1 MATKQGLTQ
10 KTEQKQ
16 RQLML
21 QRQLGN
27 MVEKNTLEME
37 DEVRKELDDNP
48 ALEEVVT
55 PDEGLNPT
63 DEAGDKFKESSDE
76 LQRNDEWTEDTLLRR
91 SRGGSGTVNDTDRY
105 YEPIIVNDETLMDH
119 LWPQLAE
126 QDLSEQDQVIARHII
141 GNIDNCGYL
150 RRPPRSIADDVTF
163 NEGFT
168 VETSDV
174 KKVLEQ
180 VKQLDPAGIAAE
192 SLQECLILQLERKD
206 DPTSQLALQVMRDY
220 FDAYTRHNYAE
231 IRAKMGIEQDTM
243 KNIEHTIRHLDPKP
257 GAPFASSMEE
267 EHGQQITPDFIIE
280 EDGDDLILSLCNN
293 IPELQISQT
302 YAQVLAGYERQKPV
316 TTTDK
321 GIQRVAKQ
329 KVDKATGYINLL
341 KMRQNTLY
349 RIMRAIMVRQ
359 SDYFHNQGDELLLKP
374 MVLREI
380 SEDTGIDISVI
391 SRATNNKYVETP
403 WGIRSLKSFFSE
415 GLKQRDSEGNEV
427 EVATLAIKKAL
438 KHLIDEED
446 PSNPLSDDRLCELLR
461 EQGFQIARRTVA
473 KYRDQLMIDTAQ
485 KRRKRNT
492 RL

>member
-1 MATKQGLTQ
+1 MATRQGLTQ

-16 RQLML
+16 RQLQL
-21 QRQLGN
+21 QRQLGS

-48 ALEEVVT
+48 ALEEVVV
-55 PDEGLNPT
+55 PDEGLNTT
-63 DEAGDKFKESSDE
+63 DETGDKFKESSDE

-91 SRGGSGTVNDTDRY
+91 SRGGSGTVNDSDRY
-105 YEPIIVNDETLMDH
+105 YEPVIVNDETLMDH

-126 QDLSEQDQVIARHII
+126 HDLSEQGQVIARHII
-141 GNIDNCGYL
+141 GNIDNWGYL

-206 DPTSQLALQVMRDY
+206 DPTSRLALRVMRDH
-220 FDAYTRHNYAE
+220 FDAYTRHNYSE
-231 IRAKMGIEQDTM
+231 IRAKMGIEQSTM
-243 KNIEHTIRHLDPKP
+243 QSIEHTIRHLDPKP
-257 GAPFASSMEE
+257 GAPFATSMEE

-302 YAQVLAGYERQKPV
+302 YAQVLEGYERQKPV

-321 GIQRVAKQ
+321 GIQRVTKQ

-359 SDYFHNQGDELLLKP
+359 SDYFHHQGDELLLKP

-438 KHLIDEED
+438 KHLIDNEAPD
-446 PSNPLSDDRLCELLR
+446 TPLSDDRLCELLR

>member
-1 MATKQGLTQ
+1 MATKQGLSQ

-16 RQLML
+16 RQLQL
-21 QRQLGN
+21 QRQLGS

-37 DEVRKELDDNP
+37 DDVRKELDENP
-48 ALEEVVT
+48 ALEEVIT
-55 PDEGLNPT
+55 PDEGMNST
-63 DEAGDKFKESSDE
+63 DEEGEKFKESSDE
-76 LQRNDEWTEDTLLRR
+76 LQRNDEWAEGAMLRR
-91 SRGGSGTVNDTDRY
+91 SRGGGGTINEGDRF
-105 YEPIIVNDETLMDH
+105 EPVIVNDETLMDH

-126 QDLSEQDQVIARHII
+126 QDLNEQDEMIARHII
-141 GNIDNCGYL
+141 GNIDNWGYL
-150 RRPPRSIADDVTF
+150 RRSVTSIADDVTF
-163 NEGFT
+163 KEGVS
-168 VETSDV
+168 VETDDV
-174 KKVLEQ
+174 KKVLEL
-180 VKQLDPAGIAAE
+180 VKQLEPAGIAAE
-192 SLQECLILQLERKD
+192 SLQECLILQLERNENSI
-206 DPTSQLALQVMRDY
+206 SQLALRVISDL
-220 FDAYTRHNYAE
+220 FDQYTRHNYAE
-231 IRAKMGIEQDTM
+231 IRSKLGIDQATM
-243 KNIEHTIRHLDPKP
+243 QQIERTIRHLDPKP

-267 EHGQQITPDFIIE
+267 EHGQQITPDFLIE

-316 TTTDK
+316 STYEKSLQKVT
-321 GIQRVAKQ
+321 KQ

-415 GLKQRDSEGNEV
+415 GLKQKDADGNEV

-438 KHLIDEED
+438 NHLVDNED
-446 PSNPLSDDRLCELLR
+446 PINPLSDDRLCELLR

>member
-1 MATKQGLTQ
+1 MATKQGLSQ

-16 RQLML
+16 RQLQL
-21 QRQLGN
+21 QRQLGS

-37 DEVRKELDDNP
+37 DDVRKELDENP
-48 ALEEVVT
+48 ALEEVIT
-55 PDEGLNPT
+55 PDEGMNST
-63 DEAGDKFKESSDE
+63 DEEGEKFKESSDE
-76 LQRNDEWTEDTLLRR
+76 LQRNDEWTEGAMLRR
-91 SRGGSGTVNDTDRY
+91 SRGGGGTINEGDRF
-105 YEPIIVNDETLMDH
+105 EPVIVNDETLMDH

-126 QDLSEQDQVIARHII
+126 QDLNEQDEMIARHII
-141 GNIDNCGYL
+141 GNIDNWGYL
-150 RRPPRSIADDVTF
+150 RRSVTSIADDVTF
-163 NEGFT
+163 KEGVS
-168 VETSDV
+168 VETDDV
-174 KKVLEQ
+174 KKVLEL
-180 VKQLDPAGIAAE
+180 VKQLEPAGIAAE
-192 SLQECLILQLERKD
+192 SLQECLILQLERNENSI
-206 DPTSQLALQVMRDY
+206 SQLALRVISDL
-220 FDAYTRHNYAE
+220 FDQYTRHNYAE
-231 IRAKMGIEQDTM
+231 IRSKLGIDQATM
-243 KNIEHTIRHLDPKP
+243 QQIERTIRHLDPKP

-267 EHGQQITPDFIIE
+267 EHGQQITPDFLIE

-316 TTTDK
+316 STYEKSLQKVT
-321 GIQRVAKQ
+321 KQ

-415 GLKQRDSEGNEV
+415 GLKQKDADGNEV

-438 KHLIDEED
+438 NHLVDNED
-446 PSNPLSDDRLCELLR
+446 PINPLSDDRLCELLR

>member
-1 MATKQGLTQ
+1 MTQ

-21 QRQLGN
+21 QRQLGS
-27 MVEKNTLEME
+27 MVEKNTLEIE

-48 ALEEVVT
+48 ALEEVIT
-55 PDEGLNPT
+55 PDEAMNTT
-63 DEAGDKFKESSDE
+63 DEEGGTFKESSED
-76 LQRNDEWTEDTLLRR
+76 LQRNDEWGEDTMLRR
-91 SRGGSGTVNDTDRY
+91 NRGGGGTVNDSDRY
-105 YEPIIVNDETLMDH
+105 YEPVIVNDESLMDH
-119 LWPQLAE
+119 LMPQLAE

-141 GNIDNCGYL
+141 GNIDNWGYL
-150 RRPPRSIADDVTF
+150 RRPARSIADDVTF
-163 NEGFT
+163 KEGIM

-174 KKVLEQ
+174 AKVLEL

-192 SLQECLILQLERKD
+192 SLQECLILQLERKN
-206 DPTSQLALQVMRDY
+206 DPISQQALQVIRDH

-231 IRAKMGIEQDTM
+231 IRSRMGIDQATLQS
-243 KNIEHTIRHLDPKP
+243 IEHAIRHLDPKP
-257 GAPFASSMEE
+257 GAPYASSMEE
-267 EHGQQITPDFIIE
+267 EHGQQITPDFLIE
-280 EDGDDLILSLCNN
+280 EDGDDLVLSLCNN

-321 GIQRVAKQ
+321 GLQRIAKQ
-329 KVDKATGYINLL
+329 KVEKATGYINLL

-415 GLKQRDSEGNEV
+415 GLKQIDAEGNV
-427 EVATLAIKKAL
+427 DEVATLAIKKAL
-438 KHLIDEED
+438 KRLVDEED
-446 PSNPLSDDRLCELLR
+446 PANPLSDAQLRELLS

-473 KYRDQLMIDTAQ
+473 KYRDQLMIDTAL

-492 RL
+492 RH

>member
-1 MATKQGLTQ
+1 MATKQGLSQ

-16 RQLML
+16 RQLQL
-21 QRQLGN
+21 QRQLGS

-37 DEVRKELDDNP
+37 DDVRKELDENP
-48 ALEEVVT
+48 ALEEVIT
-55 PDEGLNPT
+55 PDEGMNST
-63 DEAGDKFKESSDE
+63 DEEGEKFKESSDE
-76 LQRNDEWTEDTLLRR
+76 LQRNDEWAEGAMLRR
-91 SRGGSGTVNDTDRY
+91 SRGGGGTINEGDRF
-105 YEPIIVNDETLMDH
+105 EPVIVNDETLMDH

-126 QDLSEQDQVIARHII
+126 QDLNEQDEMIARHII
-141 GNIDNCGYL
+141 GNIDNWGYL
-150 RRPPRSIADDVTF
+150 RRSVTSIADDVTF
-163 NEGFT
+163 KEGVS
-168 VETSDV
+168 VETDDV
-174 KKVLEQ
+174 KKVLEL
-180 VKQLDPAGIAAE
+180 VKQLEPAGIAAE
-192 SLQECLILQLERKD
+192 SLQECLILQLERNENSI
-206 DPTSQLALQVMRDY
+206 SQLALRVISDL
-220 FDAYTRHNYAE
+220 FDQYTRHNYAE
-231 IRAKMGIEQDTM
+231 IRSKMGIDQATM
-243 KNIEHTIRHLDPKP
+243 QQIERTIRHLDPKP

-267 EHGQQITPDFIIE
+267 EHGQQITPDFLIE

-316 TTTDK
+316 STYEKSLQKVT
-321 GIQRVAKQ
+321 KQ

-415 GLKQRDSEGNEV
+415 GLKQKDADGNEV

-438 KHLIDEED
+438 NHLVDNED
-446 PSNPLSDDRLCELLR
+446 PINPLSDDRLCELLR